1 MDDREDLPN
10 ISLAGGTQY
19 PNVTSQDEADL
30 STLVRV
36 QSIISD
42 AIAHYNNIRA
52 YDLKEGELSLK
63 EQIAVFQKVVS
74 ELETVKDA
82 IDTTIDG
89 ISEKNKGGDE

>member
-36 QSIISD
+36 QAMLED
-42 AIAHYNNIRA
+42 ALVQYRGVETL
-52 YDLKEGELSLK
+52 DMTESELSVKEQIKVHQVVVTELSL
-63 EQIAVFQKVVS
+63 
-74 ELETVKDA
+74 VKDA
-82 IDTTIDG
+82 IDTAIDG
-89 ISEKNKGGDE
+89 VIEKNKGEEE